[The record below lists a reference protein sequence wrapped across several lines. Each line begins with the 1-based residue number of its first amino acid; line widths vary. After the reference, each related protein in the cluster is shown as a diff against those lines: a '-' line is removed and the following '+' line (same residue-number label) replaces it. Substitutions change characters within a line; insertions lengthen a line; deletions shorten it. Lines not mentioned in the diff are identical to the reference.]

1 MGGGT
6 GRPEEDDPPGREQTV
21 QHAPQVEKELQEENN
36 LRACGS
42 PPPLIDDYS
51 PWSYHMT

>member
-42 PPPLIDDYS
+42 PPLIDDYS